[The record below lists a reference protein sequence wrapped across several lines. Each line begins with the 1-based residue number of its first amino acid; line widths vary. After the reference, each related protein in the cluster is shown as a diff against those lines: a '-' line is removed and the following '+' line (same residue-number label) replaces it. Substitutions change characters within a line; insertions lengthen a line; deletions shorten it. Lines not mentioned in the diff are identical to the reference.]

1 MGGQYPHQV
10 GEQEGAF
17 GHVAAGR
24 DDEIGRGGAE
34 RRLVAFE
41 PGLQR
46 CDTLGPVLPCDV
58 QSSEQAATHFELIGE
73 RWRSLR
79 CVIGSTEDVL
89 SAGDERVGVHFF
101 CFERHRAEGC
111 LEVRRQC
118 THGLGW
124 GLRSRREGDSLD

>member
-1 MGGQYPHQV
+1 
-10 GEQEGAF
+10 EGVRDCTPPV
-17 GHVAAGR
+17 VAAWR
-24 DDEIGRGGAE
+24 EVPRIEPGGAE
-34 RRLVAFE
+34 RGLVAFE
-41 PGLQR
+41 PGLQLSR
-46 CDTLGPVLPCDV
+46 ALWPMTPCHV
-58 QSSEQAATHFELIGE
+58 VSGEQATTHLELIGQ
-73 RWRSLR
+73 RWRPR
-79 CVIGSTEDVL
+79 GCVIASTEDVL